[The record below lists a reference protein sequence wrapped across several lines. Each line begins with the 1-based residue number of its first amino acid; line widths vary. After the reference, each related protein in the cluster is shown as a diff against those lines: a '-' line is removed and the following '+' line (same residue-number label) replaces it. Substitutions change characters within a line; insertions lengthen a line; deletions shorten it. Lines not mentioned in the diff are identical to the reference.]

1 VVELRN
7 TLDTTKLRRSKLIK
21 ALQLAIS
28 SRISDRDD
36 FRSLVLRSS
45 DGTAEVSFRRGIDS
59 GMVCEYDGTESH
71 VPENKIFSLIEDFVL
86 KGFSSLTCECWSGDV
101 RIEVPSKGQG
111 KMKITYSQPSP
122 QLDLD
127 GEKHLIDPEEA
138 SNLLKAI
145 DILNND
151 GYMTADMRRK
161 YVQID
166 NFVKLILPLLRK
178 SALERKIFILDSG
191 SGKSY
196 LSFVMN
202 YFLREKLRRSCHFFC
217 IDTNAD
223 VIGKSLQVRDRLG
236 YDNMNFFV
244 SRIRDFEPE
253 EKIDIVCSLHACDT
267 ASDEA
272 IARGIQL
279 GVPFLLIVP
288 CCQHEVISQ
297 FAEASFRTPKAHP
310 LKAITRHGLYK
321 ARLADLLT
329 DALRTLILEAAGYK
343 VSVTEYVSP
352 IYTPKNI
359 MIQAEKVQSRNKMA
373 MEQYMELKAM
383 FGDVSLE
390 LERMLPELFS

>member
-1 VVELRN
+1 LTE
-7 TLDTTKLRRSKLIK
+7 

-28 SRISDRDD
+28 NRISDRDD

-45 DGTAEVSFRRGIDS
+45 DGTAEVSFRRGIDG

-71 VPENKIFSLIEDFVL
+71 VPESKIFSLIENFVL
-86 KGFSSLTCECWSGDV
+86 KGFSSLTCECWSGNV
-101 RIEVPSKGQG
+101 RIELPSRGRG
-111 KMKITYSQPSP
+111 KMKITYSQPST

-138 SNLLKAI
+138 SDLLKAI
-145 DILNND
+145 DILNDD
-151 GYMTADMRRK
+151 GHMTADMRRK

-166 NFVKLILPLLRK
+166 NFVKVIQPLLRRISQK
-178 SALERKIFILDSG
+178 RKVFILDCG

-196 LSFVMN
+196 LSFAMN
-202 YFLREKLRRSCHFFC
+202 YFFREKLRRSCHFFC

-223 VIGKSLQVRDRLG
+223 VIEKSLQVRDRLG
-236 YDNMNFFV
+236 YDNMDFFV
-244 SRIRDFEPE
+244 SRIRDFEPY

-297 FAEASFRTPKAHP
+297 FKDHP

-343 VSVTEYVSP
+343 VRVTGYVSP

-359 MIQAEKVQSRNKMA
+359 MIQAEKVQGRNRMA

>member
-1 VVELRN
+1 MVELRN
-7 TLDTTKLRRSKLIK
+7 TLDNETQELGRPKLTE
-21 ALQLAIS
+21 ALRLAIS

-36 FRSLVLRSS
+36 FKALVLRSG
-45 DGTAEVSFRRGIDS
+45 DGTAEVSFRRDIDG

-71 VPENKIFSLIEDFVL
+71 VPENEIFGLIEDFVL
-86 KGFSSLTCECWSGDV
+86 QGFSSLTCECWSGDFK
-101 RIEVPSKGQG
+101 IEVPSRGRG
-111 KMKITYSQPSP
+111 KMRITYSQSSTP
-122 QLDLD
+122 LDLD

-138 SNLLKAI
+138 SDLLKAI
-145 DILNND
+145 DILNNN
-151 GYMTADMRRK
+151 GHMTVDMRRK

-166 NFVKLILPLLRK
+166 NFVKLIQPLLRRI
-178 SALERKIFILDSG
+178 SQQRKVFILDCG

-196 LSFVMN
+196 LSFAMN
-202 YFLREKLRRSCHFFC
+202 YFFREKLRRSCHFFC

-223 VIGKSLQVRDRLG
+223 VIEKSLQVRDKLG
-236 YDNMNFFV
+236 YDNMDFFV
-244 SRIRDFEPE
+244 SRIRDFEPY

-288 CCQHEVISQ
+288 CCQHEVIRQ
-297 FAEASFRTPKAHP
+297 FKDHP

-343 VSVTEYVSP
+343 VRVTGYVSP

-359 MIQAEKVQSRNKMA
+359 MIQAEKVQGRNKMA

>member
-1 VVELRN
+1 MR
-7 TLDTTKLRRSKLIK
+7 
-21 ALQLAIS
+21 
-28 SRISDRDD
+28 
-36 FRSLVLRSS
+36 
-45 DGTAEVSFRRGIDS
+45 
-59 GMVCEYDGTESH
+59 
-71 VPENKIFSLIEDFVL
+71 
-86 KGFSSLTCECWSGDV
+86 
-101 RIEVPSKGQG
+101 
-111 KMKITYSQPSP
+111 ITYSQPSF

-138 SNLLKAI
+138 SDLLKAI
-145 DILNND
+145 DILNID

-166 NFVKLILPLLRK
+166 NFAKLIRPLLRK
-178 SALERKIFILDSG
+178 SAHQRKIFILDFG

-217 IDTNAD
+217 IDTNAE
-223 VIGKSLQVRDRLG
+223 VIGKSLQVRDRLD
-236 YDNMNFFV
+236 YDNMDFFV
-244 SRIRDFEPE
+244 SRIREFEPD

-297 FAEASFRTPKAHP
+297 FKDHP
-310 LKAITRHGLYK
+310 LKAITRHGLFK

-352 IYTPKNI
+352 TYTAKNI
-359 MIQAEKVQSRNKMA
+359 MIQAEKVQSKNRMA
-373 MEQYMELKAM
+373 VEQYTELKAM
-383 FGDVSLE
+383 FGDISLE
-390 LERMLPELFS
+390 LEQMLPELFP

>member
-7 TLDTTKLRRSKLIK
+7 TLETTRLGRSKLTE
-21 ALQLAIS
+21 ALRLAIS

-36 FRSLVLRSS
+36 FRALVLRSG
-45 DGTAEVSFRRGIDS
+45 DGMAEVSFRRDIDG

-71 VPENKIFSLIEDFVL
+71 VPESKILSLIEDFVL
-86 KGFSSLTCECWSGDV
+86 QGFSSLTCECWSGNFK
-101 RIEVPSKGQG
+101 IEVPLKGRG
-111 KMKITYSQPSP
+111 KMRITYSQPSTP
-122 QLDLD
+122 LDLD
-127 GEKHLIDPEEA
+127 GEKHLIDLKEA
-138 SNLLKAI
+138 RDLLETI
-145 DILNND
+145 DILNAD
-151 GYMTADMRRK
+151 GDMTGDMRRK

-166 NFVKLILPLLRK
+166 SFVKLIQPLLRRI
-178 SALERKIFILDSG
+178 SQQRKVFILDCG

-196 LSFVMN
+196 LSFAMN
-202 YFLREKLRRSCHFFC
+202 YFFREKLRRSCHFFC

-223 VIGKSLQVRDRLG
+223 VIEKSLQVRDRLG
-236 YDNMNFFV
+236 YDNMDFFV
-244 SRIRDFEPE
+244 SRIRDFEPY

-288 CCQHEVISQ
+288 CCQHEVIRQ
-297 FAEASFRTPKAHP
+297 FKDHP

-343 VSVTEYVSP
+343 VRVTGYVSP

-359 MIQAEKVQSRNKMA
+359 MIQAEKVQGRNKMA

-383 FGDVSLE
+383 FGDVFLE

>member
-1 VVELRN
+1 MVELRN
-7 TLDTTKLRRSKLIK
+7 TLDTTELRRPKLTE

-36 FRSLVLRSS
+36 FKALVLRSS
-45 DGTAEVSFRRGIDS
+45 DGKAEVSFRRDTDG
-59 GMVCEYDGTESH
+59 GMLCEYDGAESH
-71 VPENKIFSLIEDFVL
+71 VPENEIFGLIEDFVL
-86 KGFSSLTCECWSGDV
+86 QGFSSLTCECWSGNV
-101 RIEVPSKGQG
+101 KIEVPLKGRG
-111 KMKITYSQPSP
+111 KMRITYSQPSTP
-122 QLDLD
+122 LDLD
-127 GEKHLIDPEEA
+127 GEKHLIDLKEA
-138 SNLLKAI
+138 RDLLETI
-145 DILNND
+145 DILNAD
-151 GYMTADMRRK
+151 GDMTDDMRRK

-166 NFVKLILPLLRK
+166 NFVKLIQPLLRRI
-178 SALERKIFILDSG
+178 SQQRKVFILDCG

-196 LSFVMN
+196 LSFAMN
-202 YFLREKLRRSCHFFC
+202 YFFREKLRRSCHFFC

-223 VIGKSLQVRDRLG
+223 VIEKSLQVRDRLG
-236 YDNMNFFV
+236 YNNMDFFV
-244 SRIRDFEPE
+244 SRIRDFEPY

-288 CCQHEVISQ
+288 CCQHEVIRQ
-297 FAEASFRTPKAHP
+297 FKDHP

-343 VSVTEYVSP
+343 VRVIGYVSP

-359 MIQAEKVQSRNKMA
+359 MIQAEKVQGRNKMA

-383 FGDVSLE
+383 FGDVFLE

>member
-1 VVELRN
+1 M
-7 TLDTTKLRRSKLIK
+7 TK

-45 DGTAEVSFRRGIDS
+45 DGTAEVSFRRDTDG
-59 GMVCEYDGTESH
+59 GMVCEYDGTENH
-71 VPENKIFSLIEDFVL
+71 VPENEIFSLIEDFVL
-86 KGFSSLTCECWSGDV
+86 QGFSSLTCECWSGNV
-101 RIEVPSKGQG
+101 KIEVPLKGRG
-111 KMKITYSQPSP
+111 KMRITYSQPSTP
-122 QLDLD
+122 LDLD

-138 SNLLKAI
+138 RDLLKAI
-145 DILNND
+145 DILNDD
-151 GYMTADMRRK
+151 GHMTADMRRK

-166 NFVKLILPLLRK
+166 NFVKVIQPLLRRI
-178 SALERKIFILDSG
+178 SQQRKVFILDCG

-196 LSFVMN
+196 LSFAMN
-202 YFLREKLRRSCHFFC
+202 YFFRGKLRRSCHFFC

-223 VIGKSLQVRDRLG
+223 VIEKSLQVRDRLG
-236 YDNMNFFV
+236 YDNMDFFV
-244 SRIRDFEPE
+244 SRIRDFEPY

-297 FAEASFRTPKAHP
+297 FKDHP

-343 VSVTEYVSP
+343 VRVTGYVSP

-359 MIQAEKVQSRNKMA
+359 MIQAEKVQGRNRMA

-383 FGDVSLE
+383 FGDMSLE

>member
-1 VVELRN
+1 MTE
-7 TLDTTKLRRSKLIK
+7 

-28 SRISDRDD
+28 NRISDRDD

-45 DGTAEVSFRRGIDS
+45 DGTAEVSFRRGIDG

-71 VPENKIFSLIEDFVL
+71 VPESKIFSLIENFVL
-86 KGFSSLTCECWSGDV
+86 KGFSSLTCECWSGNV
-101 RIEVPSKGQG
+101 RIELPSRGRG
-111 KMKITYSQPSP
+111 KMKITYSQPST

-138 SNLLKAI
+138 SDLLKAI
-145 DILNND
+145 DILNDD
-151 GYMTADMRRK
+151 GHMTADMRRK

-166 NFVKLILPLLRK
+166 NFVKVIQPLLRRISQK
-178 SALERKIFILDSG
+178 RKVFILDCG

-196 LSFVMN
+196 LSFAMN
-202 YFLREKLRRSCHFFC
+202 YFFREKLRRSCHFFC

-223 VIGKSLQVRDRLG
+223 VIEKSLQVRDRLG
-236 YDNMNFFV
+236 YDNMDFFV
-244 SRIRDFEPE
+244 SRIRDFEPY

-297 FAEASFRTPKAHP
+297 FKDHP

-343 VSVTEYVSP
+343 VRVTGYVSP

-359 MIQAEKVQSRNKMA
+359 MIQAEKVQGRNRMA

>member
-1 VVELRN
+1 MAVVELRN
-7 TLDTTKLRRSKLIK
+7 TLDTTRLGRSKLTE
-21 ALQLAIS
+21 ALRLAIS

-36 FRSLVLRSS
+36 FRALVLRSG
-45 DGTAEVSFRRGIDS
+45 DGTAEVSFRRDIDG

-71 VPENKIFSLIEDFVL
+71 VPENKIFGLIEDFVL
-86 KGFSSLTCECWSGDV
+86 QGFSSLTCECWSGNFK
-101 RIEVPSKGQG
+101 IEVPSRGRG
-111 KMKITYSQPSP
+111 KMKITYSQPST

-138 SNLLKAI
+138 RDLLKAI
-145 DILNND
+145 DILNDD
-151 GYMTADMRRK
+151 GHMTADMRRK

-166 NFVKLILPLLRK
+166 NFVKVIQPLLRRI
-178 SALERKIFILDSG
+178 SQQRKVFILDCG

-196 LSFVMN
+196 LSFAMN
-202 YFLREKLRRSCHFFC
+202 YFFREKLRRSCHLFC

-223 VIGKSLQVRDRLG
+223 VIEKSLQVRDRLG
-236 YDNMNFFV
+236 YDNMDFFV
-244 SRIRDFEPE
+244 SRIRDFEPY

-297 FAEASFRTPKAHP
+297 FKDHP

-343 VSVTEYVSP
+343 VRVTGYVSP

-359 MIQAEKVQSRNKMA
+359 MIQAEKVQGRNKMA

-383 FGDVSLE
+383 FGNVSLE
-390 LERMLPELFS
+390 LERMLPELLS